1 MRSAEMP
8 HDQVIAVTANNIDE
22 DFVKTVGLRL
32 MAGKDI
38 SYQDMKD
45 VSDTDRKKRT
55 YHFILNESAAKLLG
69 WKPQQAIGKKMFL
82 DDSRPG
88 YVSGVVRDFHFQSM
102 HDPIKAYVG
111 FTDNDNTEILVK
123 MSGQNLPVTLSHL
136 ESKWKE
142 LAPDRPFEY
151 RFMEED
157 YNQLYSAEIRLGKIM
172 NLFSGI
178 AILLACL
185 GLYGL
190 SSYAAQQRF
199 REVGI
204 RKVLGASMRQ
214 IVLDLSMDFIKPSLL
229 AIIIAFPLSWW
240 ALHKW
245 LEGYVYRIDIN
256 WINFL
261 IGGAL
266 TILLAAITVSMHAL
280 SAARTSPVKSLRA
293 E

>member
-1 MRSAEMP
+1 
-8 HDQVIAVTANNIDE
+8 
-22 DFVKTVGLRL
+22 
-32 MAGKDI
+32 
-38 SYQDMKD
+38 
-45 VSDTDRKKRT
+45 
-55 YHFILNESAAKLLG
+55 
-69 WKPQQAIGKKMFL
+69 
-82 DDSRPG
+82 
-88 YVSGVVRDFHFQSM
+88 
-102 HDPIKAYVG
+102 
-111 FTDNDNTEILVK
+111 
-123 MSGQNLPVTLSHL
+123 
-136 ESKWKE
+136 
-142 LAPDRPFEY
+142 
-151 RFMEED
+151 
-157 YNQLYSAEIRLGKIM
+157 M